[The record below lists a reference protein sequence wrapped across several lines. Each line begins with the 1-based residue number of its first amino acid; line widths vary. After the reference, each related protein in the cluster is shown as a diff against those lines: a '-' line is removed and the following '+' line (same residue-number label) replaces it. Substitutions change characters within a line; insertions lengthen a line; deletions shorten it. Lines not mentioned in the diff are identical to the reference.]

1 MTEFEPIEIDIFE
14 ERELARGRR
23 HSQVDD
29 DDDDEIS
36 VYGMRAALPV
46 EPGDPDFS
54 IPEDE
59 MDA

>member
-29 DDDDEIS
+29 DDIS